1 MKTTTLTF
9 RNSIPRLPW
18 QQGLS
23 IIAVVLACFT
33 LSPRMQAVS
42 PPPDGGYSGANTA
55 EGGTGTLFS
64 LTTGSNNTALGS
76 QALFS
81 LTTGK
86 QNTATGAQALKNNT
100 ADQNTA
106 NGFQALVTNTTGFDN
121 TATGWRAM
129 FKNNSGVE
137 NTAIGSQALLQ
148 NSTGQGNTAI
158 GARALAGNLFDNQN
172 TAVGNGAMGAAGGT
186 SNTAIGAFALTSSG
200 GDDNIALGSFAGHG
214 LVSGDRNIYI
224 GNEAGV
230 FGTVESDTIRIGD
243 VQTATFIAGISGAPV
258 PGGVPVYVNTSG
270 QLGTAPSSARF
281 KEDIKPMAGVSEKLY
296 ALQPV
301 TFHYKKEFDPGA
313 IPQFGLVAE
322 EVEKVSPDLVVRD
335 RKGEAYTVRYDA
347 VNAMLLNEFLKEH
360 RKVEELEVNAAQQQK
375 EIKALATIVK
385 EQAAQIEKVSA
396 QLEASKPT
404 LQVTAN

>member
-1 MKTTTLTF
+1 
-9 RNSIPRLPW
+9 
-18 QQGLS
+18 
-23 IIAVVLACFT
+23 
-33 LSPRMQAVS
+33 MQAVS

-55 EGGTGTLFS
+55 EGGSGTLFS

-121 TATGWRAM
+121 TATGLRAM

-148 NSTGQGNTAI
+148 NSTSQGNTAI
-158 GARALAGNLFDNQN
+158 GARALASNLFDNQN

-243 VQTATFIAGISGAPV
+243 VQAATFIAAISGAPV

-281 KEDIKPMAGVSEKLY
+281 KKDIKPMEWASQSILALKPVS
-296 ALQPV
+296 
-301 TFHYKKEFDPGA
+301 FHYKSDTTNT
-313 IPQFGLVAE
+313 PQFGLVAE
-322 EVEKVSPDLVVRD
+322 QVEKVNPDLVVRD
-335 RKGEAYTVRYDA
+335 KEGKPYSVRYDQ

-360 RKVEELEVNAAQQQK
+360 RKVNELESTVVRLTTRLEERDSRIAK
-375 EIKALATIVK
+375 I
-385 EQAAQIEKVSA
+385 SD
-396 QLEASKPT
+396 QLEMSRSSSRVAAS
-404 LQVTAN
+404 Q